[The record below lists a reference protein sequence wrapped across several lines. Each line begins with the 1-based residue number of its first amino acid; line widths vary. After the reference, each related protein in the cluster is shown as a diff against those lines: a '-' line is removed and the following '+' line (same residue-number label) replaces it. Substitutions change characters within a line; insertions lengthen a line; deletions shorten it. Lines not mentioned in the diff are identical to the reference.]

1 MSSLTLPLRPIS
13 IIWLFFNQQTRN
25 IKNSKSKT
33 EDPILDPIV
42 LPKGFINNKKS
53 QKNKKL
59 SIIITTTN
67 IITIITIITIIINN
81 NKNKNNKYSNSRI
94 IKSKKSATNN
104 NKNITICLNKIEI
117 IYK

>member
-1 MSSLTLPLRPIS
+1 MRWELDQDLWQCNSNNKTITINNLNT
-13 IIWLFFNQQTRN
+13 II
-25 IKNSKSKT
+25 
-33 EDPILDPIV
+33 
-42 LPKGFINNKKS
+42 NKKS
-53 QKNKKL
+53 PKNKKL

-94 IKSKKSATNN
+94 IKWKKLATNN

-117 IYK
+117 ICR